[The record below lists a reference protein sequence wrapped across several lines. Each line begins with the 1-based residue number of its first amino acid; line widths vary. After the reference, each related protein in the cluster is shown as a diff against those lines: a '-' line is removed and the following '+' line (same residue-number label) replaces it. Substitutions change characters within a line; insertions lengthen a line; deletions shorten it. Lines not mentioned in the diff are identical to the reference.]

1 VAVASSSKHI
11 IQIVQLLE
19 ERRMSF
25 SFCLN
30 KNELLISCGFGLL
43 FQAVDLNHK
52 GKLIQDSRRL
62 LGSVLKT
69 LERNASP
76 SVGHFKQAA
85 CAMTTGEQS
94 PKTSELT
101 LETISPKKSDRCMA
115 APPTLLKSTRK
126 QLQAIACR
134 FSSGPGSGATGNDKA
149 NYQMPNP
156 GPTIT
161 SHGLYAHRSGHN
173 GVSSAISDATMQ
185 RRYSEAINYVGS
197 PCHLGPPNAP
207 LLDYPAFNN
216 HSYFGSHLSRGLPD
230 KHLIIHDPERF
241 TSYSRAQP
249 SQFAYD
255 GHIPPETFSAYITPS
270 PSSGPHDGLPDIW
283 KLYSDPN
290 HNPGPA
296 QSVVS
301 FSEDEGASGEE
312 LSSCDVGG
320 DIGGILM
327 PSNGYGAP
335 NGFGL

>member
-1 VAVASSSKHI
+1 MAVASSSKHI

-43 FQAVDLNHK
+43 FQAIDLNHK
-52 GKLIQDSRRL
+52 GRLIQDSRRL
-62 LGSVLKT
+62 LGSVLKI

-76 SVGHFKQAA
+76 CAGHFKKAA
-85 CAMTTGEQS
+85 CAMITVEQS
-94 PKTSELT
+94 PKTP
-101 LETISPKKSDRCMA
+101 ETTVETVLPKKSDRCMA

-149 NYQMPNP
+149 NHLVPHS

-161 SHGLYAHRSGHN
+161 NHGLYAHRN
-173 GVSSAISDATMQ
+173 GPNTVASAISDVTMQ

-197 PCHLGPPNAP
+197 PCHLGSSNA
-207 LLDYPAFNN
+207 LTLDYPSFNN
-216 HSYFGSHLSRGLPD
+216 NSYSTSHLSRGLPD
-230 KHLIIHDPERF
+230 KHLIKHDPERF
-241 TSYSRAQP
+241 NGYGRAQQP
-249 SQFAYD
+249 QFAYD
-255 GHIPPETFSAYITPS
+255 SHIAPETFSAYITPS
-270 PSSGPHDGLPDIW
+270 PSSGPHDYLPDIW
-283 KLYSDPN
+283 KLYSDSN
-290 HNPGPA
+290 NNPGPA

-312 LSSCDVGG
+312 LSSCEVGG
-320 DIGGILM
+320 EIGGIMM
-327 PSNGYGAP
+327 PSHGYCAP